1 VLCPALMVGTSP
13 ISDETRQGEIKALSD
28 AFALI
33 CESERVP
40 FLDVFGRLL
49 ASEAWM
55 GEIAPRCAP
64 SPGARGYDALA
75 HIVREWSGWLEWF
88 D

>member
-1 VLCPALMVGTSP
+1 MVGTSP

-55 GEIAPRCAP
+55 GEIA
-64 SPGARGYDALA
+64 S
-75 HIVREWSGWLEWF
+75 
-88 D
+88 